1 MEASSPVT
9 PAPGELEFVRAFVNT
24 LDIEKGTDR
33 LDDSASSRAWARDH
47 DLDVRFSEADLEFAR
62 RLREALRAG
71 MLANHDRAPIPADT
85 SGALQDAAARARV
98 TPRFTETGITLVS
111 SADGADALFGRIV
124 AAVAASL
131 TDGTWSR
138 LKACAADD
146 CRWGFYDSSRSRTG
160 QWCSMSI
167 CGNRAKQAR
176 WRQAAV
182 SRDCPPGPVV
192 PAPAP
197 LRRLSGS

>member
-1 MEASSPVT
+1 MTASSPVT

-33 LDDSASSRAWARDH
+33 LGDPATSRAWARDH
-47 DLDVRFSEADLEFAR
+47 GADAPFSHADVEFAR
-62 RLREALRAG
+62 QLREALRAG
-71 MLANHDRAPIPADT
+71 MLANHDRAPMPAET
-85 SGALQDAAARARV
+85 SQALQDAAARAGV
-98 TPRFTETGITLVS
+98 TPRFSSTGVTLAS
-111 SADGADALFGRIV
+111 TARGPDAVLGRIV
-124 AAVAASL
+124 AAVAEAL
-131 TDGTWSR
+131 ADGTWSR

-176 WRQAAV
+176 WREAAA
-182 SRDCPPGPVV
+182 SRE
-192 PAPAP
+192 
-197 LRRLSGS
+197 